1 MSSSVLYD
9 APGPR
14 AKRLDRLFNVGF
26 SLLLLGAVAWVVV
39 SFARRGIFDDR
50 WAILWD
56 PPKGQTVADVW
67 RSLWDG
73 LLSTLRAAAVAAPIA
88 LALGAAV
95 AIVRRGVTQRVVTGG
110 ATVITEI
117 ARGLPVLMLMFLAR
131 FGFQWDTFTSV
142 VFGLVV
148 YNAAVVAEILRAG
161 LAALPK
167 GQRESGL
174 SIGLTPMRTTLLIEL
189 PQAVRIMLPA
199 LVSQLVVLLK
209 DTALGYIVAYPELL
223 RKIKINRDY
232 FGDEYTIPLFV
243 VGAAIYIVIN
253 VVISRL
259 ATFVERRLRERGH
272 GAEPPE
278 IGPAGPIPQSGIGGP
293 AREEGAHAGDP
304 VFGVGRR
311 PVSRAVPQRRP
322 GETDDE
328 FRRRVGEADW
338 RSAQLKSN
346 TDFGRGGAS

>member
-1 MSSSVLYD
+1 MTSSVLYD

-26 SLLLLGAVAWVVV
+26 SLLLLTAIAWVIV
-39 SFARRGIFDDR
+39 SFARRGIFDER

-56 PPKGQTVADVW
+56 PPKGQTAADVW
-67 RSLWDG
+67 LSLWDG
-73 LLSTLRAAAVAAPIA
+73 LRATLWAATVAAPIA
-88 LALGAAV
+88 LALGSGV

-174 SIGLTPMRTTLLIEL
+174 SIGLTPMRTTLMIEL

-199 LVSQLVVLLK
+199 LVSQIVVLLK

-243 VGAAIYIVIN
+243 VGAAIYILIN
-253 VVISRL
+253 LAISRL
-259 ATFVERRLRERGH
+259 ATYIERRLRERGR
-272 GAEPPE
+272 GTEPPE

-304 VFGVGRR
+304 VFGAGRR
-311 PVSRAVPQRRP
+311 PSSHAVPQRRP
-322 GETDDE
+322 GESDDE
-328 FRRRVGEADW
+328 YRHRVGEVDW
-338 RSAQLKSN
+338 RRASMRAN
-346 TDFGRGGAS
+346 TRTGDSPI